1 MVLNERENFWLVNK
15 NRKGRLH
22 SSSLVSDPPR
32 TSLTF
37 FLVLQL
43 SEIDEVDS
51 SPLRSRKDLIT
62 QQYKKKHHGAPI
74 VPPLE
79 LYKLQQHDVA
89 DEIQLSPRERYERF
103 GTDEALLSPRSRP
116 LTIDTRTTGYE
127 CPPSPPHEQIEH
139 SWFERRLVTDFNISW
154 WMRDRKRTNIRIF
167 SLVLSNTS

>member
-1 MVLNERENFWLVNK
+1 MNLNESETL
-15 NRKGRLH
+15 RKGRLQC
-22 SSSLVSDPPR
+22 SSLVSDPHR
-32 TSLTF
+32 ERHEEF

-43 SEIDEVDS
+43 GEIDEVDS

-79 LYKLQQHDVA
+79 LYKLQQHDA
-89 DEIQLSPRERYERF
+89 GDEIQLSPRERYERLS
-103 GTDEALLSPRSRP
+103 TDEALLSPRSRP

-139 SWFERRLVTDFNISW
+139 SWFERRLVINCENI
-154 WMRDRKRTNIRIF
+154 M
-167 SLVLSNTS
+167 